1 MSPDHEEEMGV
12 RKQHSKISP
21 EELQGAVHLRF
32 IGQSSLVFAGQRKR
46 DNGLKKKAKET
57 VITRYT

>member
-21 EELQGAVHLRF
+21 EELQGAAHLRF
-32 IGQSSLVFAGQRKR
+32 VGQSSLVFAGQRKR
-46 DNGLKKKAKET
+46 DNGLKKAKET